1 MSLRGEKGVRMR
13 LRPAVI
19 LVVTGQPPDTEG
31 LLKLLPSF
39 VALPRELRGE
49 RVSKSRKRGLDVS
62 PSLPASPLSV
72 PACPH
77 QVPAFTLSLV

>member
-1 MSLRGEKGVRMR
+1 MR

-31 LLKLLPSF
+31 LLKLLLSF
-39 VALPRELRGE
+39 VALPRELRNRTAFRGE

-77 QVPAFTLSLV
+77 QVPALTLSLV

>member
-1 MSLRGEKGVRMR
+1 MR

-49 RVSKSRKRGLDVS
+49 RVSKSRKRGWIF
-62 PSLPASPLSV
+62 SLRCLPPHSQCLPV
-72 PACPH
+72 P
-77 QVPAFTLSLV
+77 VKSLL